1 LSKISIEGNSSG
13 TGTFTIASP
22 NSNTNRTLDLPDN
35 SGTIITSGSTGGVS
49 QAMLASNV
57 GATGPAFSATAGA
70 LTVSASTWTKI
81 PFSSEQFDTN
91 NNYDPTTN
99 YRFTPTVAGYYYFTI
114 QTFMSVNANRGA
126 VSVYKNGSSTIERL
140 DVGTTINGGASF
152 AANGL
157 LEMNGTTDYVE
168 AYVYQEGTGTTTI
181 NTNAAL
187 TLFSGFLA
195 RAN

>member
-1 LSKISIEGNSSG
+1 MGN
-13 TGTFTIASP
+13 TI
-22 NSNTNRTLDLPDN
+22 N
-35 SGTIITSGSTGGVS
+35 ITSVGP
-49 QAMLASNV
+49 Q

-81 PFSSEQFDTN
+81 PFSGEQFDTN

-114 QTFMSVNANRGA
+114 QLFMSVNANRGA
-126 VSVYKNGSSTIERL
+126 VSVYKNGVSTLEKL
-140 DVGTTINGGASF
+140 DLGSTANGGISF
-152 AANGL
+152 STNGL
-157 LEMNGTTDYVE
+157 LSMNGTTDYVE
-168 AYVYQEGTGTTTI
+168 AYVYQEGTGTTNI
-181 NTNAAL
+181 NTNASL